1 MWIPDPVLHCVTREK
16 RAIVTAWP
24 EFTAAD
30 TAQDR
35 PLLND
40 HRWWCE
46 LESPDYTFFRPILDN
61 LHVIR

>member
-1 MWIPDPVLHCVTREK
+1 MRIPDPVLHCVTREK
-16 RAIVTAWP
+16 RAIVTAWL
-24 EFTAAD
+24 ESTAD

-40 HRWWCE
+40 HRWWRE